1 MVSAS
6 PGQLGGLRSQMGL
19 RTVLD
24 KLGLLVLSES
34 FALGLAHQAFDGE
47 GRLKDK
53 GAEKA
58 VIQVGVALGRT
69 AARLQRAA
77 N

>member
-1 MVSAS
+1 MPCRSLSRWGS
-6 PGQLGGLRSQMGL
+6 PAR
-19 RTVLD
+19 
-24 KLGLLVLSES
+24 
-34 FALGLAHQAFDGE
+34 AFDGE

-58 VIQVGVALGRT
+58 VVEVGVALGRT

-77 N
+77 S